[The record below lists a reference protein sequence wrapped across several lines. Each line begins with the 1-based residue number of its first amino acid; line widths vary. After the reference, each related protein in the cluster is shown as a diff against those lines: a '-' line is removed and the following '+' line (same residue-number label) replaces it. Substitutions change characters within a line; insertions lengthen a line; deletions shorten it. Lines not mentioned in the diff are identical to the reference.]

1 MASALRGSLQDFGIA
16 EVFQLIG
23 QQRKTGVLEI
33 ERRGRRVVLEF
44 DGGAVVRAWAGTPGP
59 AAQDAALADMLLRC
73 GLVTREQLQELQGQ
87 ARRTMMRL
95 SALAVEQGALGREQ
109 ILEVEDLLTQ
119 EILFRILR
127 WEEGSFVFTA
137 RRVEHDRP
145 GRLLPAE
152 QILMDGLRMADEWRT
167 FADRVPSEDLVF
179 QHVGRWEDYQAA
191 HEGEDEARLE
201 QAKRVFLLV
210 DGRLPV
216 RRVIDLARL
225 GTFEVTRILA
235 GLRREGLIEPLA
247 PEQLARRRPGR
258 RVELRAPPPRPWIAG
273 ALPMVLLVA
282 LALAAGRPQAPP
294 QLGPEAFPL
303 ELRAVERAH
312 WELRARRV
320 RKALDDWYFEHGAWP
335 TRPEQLVREGH
346 LEAEALATA
355 AGRPYYYARRGG
367 EAYLLAPEYP
377 AGPGRLPGPMGALGA
392 QGGLEGVDVSDVPDV
407 RDRAGSPG

>member
-1 MASALRGSLQDFGIA
+1 MASALRGNLRDFGIA

-33 ERRGRRVVLEF
+33 DRRGRRVVLEF
-44 DGGAVVRAWAGTPGP
+44 DGGAVVRAWAGAPGP

-73 GLVTREQLQELQGQ
+73 GLITREQLEELRAD
-87 ARRTMMRL
+87 ARRLLVRL
-95 SALAVEQGALGREQ
+95 AALAAERGALGREQ
-109 ILEVEDLLTQ
+109 ILEIEDLLTQ

-127 WEEGSFVFTA
+127 WEDGSFVFSA
-137 RRVEHDRP
+137 RRVDHDRP

-167 FADRVPSEDLVF
+167 FADQVPSEDMVF
-179 QHVGRWEDYQAA
+179 QHVGRWEDYHAA
-191 HEGEDEARLE
+191 HEGESEARVE
-201 QAKRVFLLV
+201 QTKRVFLLV

-216 RRVIDLARL
+216 RRLIDLARL

-247 PEQLARRRPGR
+247 PEQLARRRPER
-258 RVELRAPPPRPWIAG
+258 PVDLRAPPPRPWIAG

-282 LALAAGRPQAPP
+282 LALVAGRPQAPP
-294 QLGPEAFPL
+294 QPGPDAFPL
-303 ELRAVERAH
+303 ELRALERAH

-320 RKALDDWYFEHGAWP
+320 RKALDDWYFEHGSWP
-335 TRPEQLVREGH
+335 DLPEQLVREGR

-377 AGPGRLPGPMGALGA
+377 AGSGH
-392 QGGLEGVDVSDVPDV
+392 
-407 RDRAGSPG
+407 AGSPG

>member
-1 MASALRGSLQDFGIA
+1 MASALRGNLRDFGIA

-33 ERRGRRVVLEF
+33 DRRGRRVVLEF
-44 DGGAVVRAWAGTPGP
+44 DGGAVVRAWAGAPGP

-73 GLVTREQLQELQGQ
+73 GLITREQLEELRAD
-87 ARRTMMRL
+87 ARRLLVRL
-95 SALAVEQGALGREQ
+95 AALAAERGALGREQ
-109 ILEVEDLLTQ
+109 ILEIEDLLTQ

-127 WEEGSFVFTA
+127 WEDGSFVFSA
-137 RRVEHDRP
+137 RRVDHDRP

-167 FADRVPSEDLVF
+167 FADQVPSEDMVF
-179 QHVGRWEDYQAA
+179 QHVGRWEDYHAA
-191 HEGEDEARLE
+191 HEGESEARVE
-201 QAKRVFLLV
+201 QTKRVFLLV

-247 PEQLARRRPGR
+247 PEQLARRRPER
-258 RVELRAPPPRPWIAG
+258 PVDLRAPPPRPWIAG

-282 LALAAGRPQAPP
+282 LALVAGRPQAPP
-294 QLGPEAFPL
+294 QPGPDAFPL
-303 ELRAVERAH
+303 ELRALERAH

-320 RKALDDWYFEHGAWP
+320 RKALDDWYFEHGSWP
-335 TRPEQLVREGH
+335 DLPEQLVREGR

-377 AGPGRLPGPMGALGA
+377 AGSGH
-392 QGGLEGVDVSDVPDV
+392 
-407 RDRAGSPG
+407 AGSPG